1 MPARLQ
7 NNFLLPEQLYTVGA
21 AFSRDNSA
29 KATVL
34 ANEFDKTISPIWIQR
49 LATAVLIKS
58 TVIARQTNGQT
69 GLNLSRKKLDFIKS

>member
-21 AFSRDNSA
+21 AFSRDNSS

-34 ANEFDKTISPIWIQR
+34 ANEFDKTISPIWIAAS
-49 LATAVLIKS
+49 LALLANDS
-58 TVIARQTNGQT
+58 TLKITT
-69 GLNLSRKKLDFIKS
+69 